1 MHMPKYSHSNRAAK
15 SRPGLKLG
23 AKAFLALALTLGRI
37 EASADDFED
46 LLNVLKAKGVL
57 TEQEFNTLRNGREAK
72 KSAPAAS
79 DAKAIPDAPVS
90 AAAKVKTDVPVKDE
104 IKTSFKDGFL
114 WETADK
120 SNAIALSG
128 RIQFDYRYFGGAD
141 ALNADTFDIRRAYL
155 GARGK
160 FWDHYEFQVVGDFGG
175 LSGSTASVCSTP
187 TCATATVATTGSS
200 HLDEAYFNV
209 NWWKQARFRFGQ
221 FDTPFSLETLMSDRF
236 IDFMERSWG
245 STFLAQGKSRGVMVF
260 GTPTTGLYYGLAY
273 TNHSGKNTNDSN
285 NTADGKDVTGR
296 LAANIAEMFQAK
308 DAVYHI
314 GAAFSTGHTA
324 VGRAPSARTD
334 ARGVTFFNPEAFTGD
349 AVHRTRY
356 GLEAALAYGPFK
368 LQGEYANANFSGTSV
383 AGERY
388 DRKINTYYLN
398 FAWLLTGEHYAD
410 AYANGVFGRLRPKNN
425 FSPRGGSWGAWELG
439 LHYTKWDGTDFP
451 MLAVGSP
458 NPGTGVLIPTA
469 TSVPANEAQG
479 WSLGLKWIAN
489 PNTRFLLNYHLT
501 KFGSPLTITSSSPS
515 VTATT
520 NDESAV
526 TMRAQFDF

>member
-1 MHMPKYSHSNRAAK
+1 MSTHKDLHFSRAAK
-15 SRPGLKLG
+15 SRRGLRLG
-23 AKAFLALALTLGRI
+23 ATVSVALAIALGHI
-37 EASADDFED
+37 EAGADDFED

-57 TEQEFNTLRNGREAK
+57 TEQEFNTLKNGREPK
-72 KSAPAAS
+72 KSAPATT
-79 DAKAIPDAPVS
+79 DAKA
-90 AAAKVKTDVPVKDE
+90 KTDVPVKDE
-104 IKTSFKDGFL
+104 IKTSFKDGFV
-114 WETADK
+114 WESADK
-120 SNAIALSG
+120 RNAIALSG
-128 RIQFDYRYFGGAD
+128 RIQFDYRNFGGAD

-160 FWDHYEFQVVGDFGG
+160 FWDDYEFQVVGDFAG

-187 TCATATVATTGSS
+187 TCSTTTVATTGSS

-260 GTPTTGLYYGLAY
+260 GTPTPGLYYGLAY
-273 TNHSGKNTNDSN
+273 TNHSGKNTNDTN

-334 ARGVTFFNPEAFTGD
+334 ARGITFFNPEPFTGND
-349 AVHRTRY
+349 VHRTRY

-368 LQGEYANANFSGTSV
+368 LQGEYVNANFSGTSA
-383 AGERY
+383 AGESY

-398 FAWLLTGEHYAD
+398 FAWLLTGERYAD

-425 FSPRGGSWGAWELG
+425 FSPRGGGWGAWELG

-469 TSVPANEAQG
+469 SSVPANEAQG

-520 NDESAV
+520 DDENAV
-526 TMRAQFDF
+526 MMRAQFDF